1 MPGGWAVETW
11 EPAPQEFAK
20 AKIRYRRAPG
30 RSIEA
35 NIGEYA
41 EIERLRFA
49 TRRVT
54 GEKPRLLAK
63 PSKAD

>member
-1 MPGGWAVETW
+1 MLYFGGKSKDPEGRSADYW
-11 EPAPQEFAK
+11 ESAPQEFAK

-41 EIERLRFA
+41 TKSNGQGR
-49 TRRVT
+49 
-54 GEKPRLLAK
+54 G
-63 PSKAD
+63 